1 MLALAAAALV
11 APAAAHAAGFH
22 SLASDAL
29 IEQVHQTHN
38 DTDLVLLQTQA
49 SVSAQRV
56 QGYCEI
62 CVRMIQMKQRFQP
75 DVCSGLT
82 DNFFITVSLPSAAAT
97 GARGACWRARAVT
110 AVEAGAP
117 CAWPAQ
123 CSGCHCRCLCA
134 PPPSPWRDPC
144 LSPPPALR
152 CRPAQCVK
160 NLESIIKADRA
171 VSYWHNVGCVHLDA
185 AGPEAV
191 KPCPAHVICGWTPN
205 IFGQRIRA
213 DGETMGQLAPLCP
226 RDTNFVPRV
235 PRTDAPA
242 ELPFDFSKL
251 SK

>member
-1 MLALAAAALV
+1 MLAVLALAAAALV

-29 IEQVHQTHN
+29 IEQVHQTQN

-82 DNFFITVSLPSAAAT
+82 DNFFIT
-97 GARGACWRARAVT
+97 
-110 AVEAGAP
+110 
-117 CAWPAQ
+117 
-123 CSGCHCRCLCA
+123 
-134 PPPSPWRDPC
+134 
-144 LSPPPALR
+144 
-152 CRPAQCVK
+152 CVK

>member
-1 MLALAAAALV
+1 MMLVAIAVAAAMLAR
-11 APAAAHAAGFH
+11 PAASTEAGFH
-22 SLASDAL
+22 SLANNPL
-29 IEQVHQTHN
+29 LEHIERTQDDSQMTM
-38 DTDLVLLQTQA
+38 LQTRA
-49 SVSAQRV
+49 SAKAQRV

-62 CVRMIQMKQRFQP
+62 CIRMVQMKQRFQP

-82 DNFFITVSLPSAAAT
+82 DNFFITVSMPEVPVLAHCRDAA
-97 GARGACWRARAVT
+97 RRSRARD
-110 AVEAGAP
+110 
-117 CAWPAQ
+117 AWRRGRQRLP
-123 CSGCHCRCLCA
+123 R
-134 PPPSPWRDPC
+134 PSPARR
-144 LSPPPALR
+144 PPRP
-152 CRPAQCVK
+152 RPAQCVK

-191 KPCPAHVICGWTPN
+191 KPCPAHVICGWVPN

-242 ELPFDFSKL
+242 QLPFDFSKL
-251 SK
+251 ASSK

>member
-97 GARGACWRARAVT
+97 GARGACWRTRAVA
-110 AVEAGAP
+110 AVEQGLRAP
-117 CAWPAQ
+117 GLPSAAAAIVAACV
-123 CSGCHCRCLCA
+123 R
-134 PPPSPWRDPC
+134 PPPRPGATLASRH
-144 LSPPPALR
+144 LPP
-152 CRPAQCVK
+152 
-160 NLESIIKADRA
+160 S
-171 VSYWHNVGCVHLDA
+171 GA
-185 AGPEAV
+185 A
-191 KPCPAHVICGWTPN
+191 
-205 IFGQRIRA
+205 
-213 DGETMGQLAPLCP
+213 P
-226 RDTNFVPRV
+226 RS
-235 PRTDAPA
+235 A
-242 ELPFDFSKL
+242 
-251 SK
+251 